1 MTSSSLLPSTRDA
14 LIKHMPRR
22 SFAKGE
28 TIRTQGAFARVM
40 HFILSGEVEIDLDP
54 TDTQSKKKTIGQ
66 YSPVGEIGFITG
78 KAANANAI
86 ALTEIDALEID
97 DLSLANLAKEAPQAA
112 ADFSRYL
119 AKVIDSRLIEN
130 EDEPLDFLAN
140 EGANIEVVLCKKSEC
155 VLAAQRLRYTVY
167 CKELNRTSPYA
178 DNEKQILAD
187 DLDAHG
193 ALFVAYLDG
202 QPVGTVRVNLARDG
216 DLGVLENLYGMHSSR
231 HHRQATSTIT
241 KFAILNEHRKGP
253 TYGKLFE
260 AIFTYLL
267 DCSVEEFYID
277 GIPRV
282 AKFYK
287 LMGFRQCEEEF
298 IHYENGHSIPMMLK
312 LEDILTEKSKKLRRR
327 IAGL

>member
-1 MTSSSLLPSTRDA
+1 MPSSSLLPSTRDA
-14 LIKHMPRR
+14 LIKYMPRR

-54 TDTQSKKKTIGQ
+54 ASAQVKKKTIGQ
-66 YSPVGEIGFITG
+66 YSPVGEIGFIIG

-86 ALTEIDALEID
+86 ALTDIDALEID
-97 DLSLANLAKEAPQAA
+97 YLSLANLAKETPQAA

-119 AKVIDSRLIEN
+119 AKIIDSRLIEN
-130 EDEPLDFLAN
+130 DDEPLEFSAN
-140 EGANIEVVLCKKSEC
+140 EGAKIEVVLCKSPEC
-155 VLAAQRLRYTVY
+155 VLAAQHLRYLVY
-167 CKELNRTSPYA
+167 CKELNRKSPYA
-178 DNEKQILAD
+178 DNKKQILAD
-187 DLDAHG
+187 DMDDHG

-202 QPVGTVRVNLARDG
+202 QAVGTVRVNLARDG
-216 DLGVLENLYGMHSSR
+216 DLGVLENLYNMHSSR

-253 TYGKLFE
+253 TYGRLFE
-260 AIFTYLL
+260 ALITYLL
-267 DCSVEEFYID
+267 DSSVEEGYID
-277 GIPRV
+277 GIPKI

-287 LMGFRQCEEEF
+287 LLGFKQCGDEF
-298 IHYENGHSIPMMLK
+298 IHYENGHSIPMVVNLDD
-312 LEDILTEKSKKLRRR
+312 LLTEKSKKLRRK